1 MSEKKVVLGLVG
13 SPNPDG
19 LTNQLVTAA
28 LDGAAENGATI
39 EKVQMSERVVDPCQ
53 DCLPWTCL
61 DTLECKYNDENFET
75 LNEKILSCGGLILG
89 TPVYW
94 WDTSA
99 MVKYLILKMFR
110 VFAMSGPLNGLPAL
124 GLSIAGGSG
133 TGLLSGL
140 RPVYHFFQMMQMRA
154 IDPVPAT
161 RFSFQ
166 EALGRAKEQGRQIG
180 AMAESREPFKTWE
193 DRLLHYDTLAYIRED
208 NAAEMRLVAE
218 LAAKA
223 VEADRKC
230 EIRGDLTHADG
241 LAASGSLLESM
252 TETLKVYESSARL
265 FAQNQSD

>member
-1 MSEKKVVLGLVG
+1 MSENKTVLGLVG

-28 LDGAAENGATI
+28 LDGAQQSGASI
-39 EKVQMSERVVDPCQ
+39 EKLQMSEFVVDPCQ

-61 DTLECKYNDENFET
+61 QTLECKYNDENFEF
-75 LNEKILSCGGLILG
+75 LNEKILDCSALILG

-124 GLSIAGGSG
+124 GLAIAGGSG

-140 RPVYHFFQMMQMRA
+140 KPVYHFFQIMRMRA

-161 RFSFQ
+161 RFDFQ
-166 EALGRAKEQGRQIG
+166 EALAQAAEQGRQIG
-180 AMAESREPFKTWE
+180 GMSASRDRFESWE
-193 DRLLHYDTLAYIRED
+193 ESLLHFDSLRYIRDD

-218 LAAKA
+218 LAAGA
-223 VEADRKC
+223 VDSERKC
-230 EIRGDLTHADG
+230 DIKGDLAHADD
-241 LAASGSLLESM
+241 LATSGKTLESM
-252 TETLKVYESSARL
+252 TETLQVYQSSAGL
-265 FAQNQSD
+265 FGKRE